1 MLLRITDKK
10 QERKRSCFLYIA
22 FFADAET
29 LKRHDTMR
37 YLLRWEKARRRLICF
52 RRGRG
57 LLLPCKNDVASY
69 PNGRPMVAPTNN
81 ISMVPSSP
89 RFKSKKSRPKSAL
102 FQILLILALA
112 GCFCLLLALYA
123 GLLIA
128 LSLAELCENAGSLTL
143 SLKSTKSAIQRFIF
157 FYSYFCHYLS
167 LPSHCKQREFFSN
180 STQYNN
186 TSVLLC
192 QVKV

>member
-1 MLLRITDKK
+1 MKLQLRCANRK
-10 QERKRSCFLYIA
+10 QAFVNCPAGIKLAIQFTERSEKSWRSQSLMRKHQFIKHAKR
-22 FFADAET
+22 ADRT
-29 LKRHDTMR
+29 V
-37 YLLRWEKARRRLICF
+37 C
-52 RRGRG
+52 
-57 LLLPCKNDVASY
+57 S
-69 PNGRPMVAPTNN
+69 
-81 ISMVPSSP
+81 
-89 RFKSKKSRPKSAL
+89 

-128 LSLAELCENAGSLTL
+128 LSLSELCENAGSLTL
-143 SLKSTKSAIQRFIF
+143 SLESTKSAIQRFIF

-186 TSVLLC
+186 TSNLLC